1 MLLSQ
6 IASGIS
12 FQEIL
17 LSIIISIPAVLLAIS
32 GHEAAHGWMAYKR
45 GDPTAKMMGRI
56 TLNPVKH
63 FDLVGML
70 SMLLVGFGWAR
81 PVPFNPNNFKKF
93 RLDTALVALAGPVS
107 NFLMAAVAMFLYYGI
122 VSVLGLF
129 PVTGTV
135 AVIITILL
143 RMIEAVCIFNV
154 SLGVFNLI
162 PIPPLDGSKVLFS
175 FLPAR
180 AFNFVLNFERYGF
193 LILFIVLITG
203 VLDGPIGFLR
213 GSVIN
218 LLDFIVRWP
227 FVALGLL

>member
-12 FQEIL
+12 LQDIL

-45 GDPTAKMMGRI
+45 GDPTAKLMGRI

-107 NFLMAAVAMFLYYGI
+107 NFLMAAIAMFLYYAI
-122 VSVLGLF
+122 VAVLGFF

-135 AVIITILL
+135 AVVITILL

-162 PIPPLDGSKVLFS
+162 PSPPQDGSKV
-175 FLPAR
+175 
-180 AFNFVLNFERYGF
+180 
-193 LILFIVLITG
+193 
-203 VLDGPIGFLR
+203 
-213 GSVIN
+213 
-218 LLDFIVRWP
+218 
-227 FVALGLL
+227 